1 MVGKAIG
8 IYKTCAGLRI
18 KKPRRALV
26 GATGRASS
34 YGQQA

>member
-1 MVGKAIG
+1 MAVG

-26 GATGRASS
+26 GAAGRASG
-34 YGQQA
+34 YEQQA